1 MTGQNAVE
9 RVSRGAVGAWRFV
22 NRIPNRLRI
31 AIRDLRDAREE
42 SDSMHQS
49 ASSRH
54 DDLVAFYSK
63 YEDLV
68 EVLCDSAQYGPDG
81 KLNARYLE
89 LRSWMLANYPNIRGY
104 VAAFLKYDTKDAQ
117 QSLDWHGLA
126 GDAFE
131 ALFAAPSIS
140 EFLRLDDGEMIFRI
154 ERTRNA
160 LNLYGEHLR
169 ELAAQEKE
177 CA

>member
-1 MTGQNAVE
+1 MTGQNAIE
-9 RVSRGAVGAWRFV
+9 RVSRGAAGAWRFV
-22 NRIPNRLRI
+22 NRIPNRVRI
-31 AIRDLRDAREE
+31 ALRDMQDARGGA
-42 SDSMHQS
+42 DCKCQS
-49 ASSRH
+49 ASMRH
-54 DDLVAFYSK
+54 DDLVAFYAK

-81 KLNARYLE
+81 RLDARYLD
-89 LRSWMLANYPNIRGY
+89 LRGWMMGNYPQIRGH

-140 EFLRLDDGEMIFRI
+140 EFLRLDDGQMIFRI

>member
-1 MTGQNAVE
+1 MTGQNAIE
-9 RVSRGAVGAWRFV
+9 RVSRSAAGAWRFV
-22 NRIPNRLRI
+22 NRIPNRVMI
-31 AIRDLRDAREE
+31 AIKDLKDAKEGAANHE
-42 SDSMHQS
+42 S

-81 KLNARYLE
+81 RLDSRYLE
-89 LRSWMLANYPNIRGY
+89 LRSWMMSNYPAIRPF
-104 VAAFLKYDTKDAQ
+104 VAAFLRYDARDAQ
-117 QSLDWHGLA
+117 KSLDWHGLA